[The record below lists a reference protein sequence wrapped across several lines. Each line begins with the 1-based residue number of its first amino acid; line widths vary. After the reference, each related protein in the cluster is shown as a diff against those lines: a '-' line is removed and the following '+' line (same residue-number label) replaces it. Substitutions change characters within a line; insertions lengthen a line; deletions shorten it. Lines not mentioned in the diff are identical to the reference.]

1 MSRDQQIII
10 RTEDSF
16 ICKSCG
22 RSVPPPESGTE
33 NRNHCPY
40 CLHSLHV
47 DLRIGDRRS
56 SCRSLMEPIGIWV
69 KPSGE
74 WAIIHRC
81 TRCGF
86 IRTNRI
92 AADDDESLLLVL
104 AARPLTK
111 LPFPVARLLE
121 RNVC

>member
-1 MSRDQQIII
+1 MSRDQQIIQ
-10 RTEDSF
+10 RTENSF

-56 SCRSLMEPIGIWV
+56 SCRALMEPIGIWV

-92 AADDDESLLLVL
+92 AADDDEALLLIL

-121 RNVC
+121 KNVC